1 MSAQKR
7 IPTAVFPL
15 SILVALL
22 VTVASLAGLLWEEMY
37 AAEPTSATM
46 QARGQDLVNVVWVVP
61 LFLVVLYYLRRGSL
75 RARLAWLGI
84 LFYFVYTYL
93 MAATVI
99 AYNRMFL
106 VYVAAYAVPLVLLIV
121 GLTSLKIDTLANSFK
136 STFPRRGIGIFQI
149 VAGVGVTLMWMGDIL
164 PSLMTGDPPAR
175 LMEQVSQSL
184 VVQAMDL
191 GLVVPMSLIGGIT
204 LLQNKPIGY
213 LLSAISLMK
222 VVTLVTA
229 IISMIVFMA
238 RAGIEIA
245 IPECIFFGTLEII
258 GLYFAVRYFLNVK
271 SEEPHTSFNQ
281 QKELGYENTFRPS
294 TE

>member
-1 MSAQKR
+1 MFAQKR
-7 IPTAVFPL
+7 MPVAVFPL

-22 VTVASLAGLLWEEMY
+22 VAVASLAGLVWEEIY
-37 AAEPTSATM
+37 AAEPTSMTM
-46 QARGQDLVNVVWVVP
+46 QAQGQDLVNVVWVVP
-61 LFLVVLYYLRRGSL
+61 LFLIVLYFLRRGSL
-75 RARLAWLGI
+75 RARLAWIGI

-93 MAATVI
+93 IAATAV

-106 VYVAAYAVPLVLLIV
+106 VYVAAYAVPLALLIV
-121 GLTSLKIDTLANSFK
+121 GLTSLKMDALAGSFK

-149 VAGVGVTLMWMGDIL
+149 VAGVGVLLMWLGDIL
-164 PSLMTGDPPAR
+164 PSLITGEPPAR

-191 GLVVPMSLIGGIT
+191 GLVVPMCLVGGIA
-204 LLQNKPIGY
+204 LLRTEPVGY
-213 LLSAISLMK
+213 LLSAISMIK

-245 IPECIFFGTLEII
+245 VGEAVFFGTMEIV
-258 GLYFAVRYFLNVK
+258 GLYFAARYYLNVK
-271 SEEPHTSFNQ
+271 SGESRDE
-281 QKELGYENTFRPS
+281 
-294 TE
+294 